1 MHNRTV
7 RPAETH
13 DLTPAADTLRDA
25 FADYPWTRW
34 VIPADDYMARLY
46 ELQHLYLQHAHR
58 HGIVL
63 LTDDY
68 AGVAALLPADAPSP
82 DDETMARI
90 IDLHGDRIDR
100 LSSGE
105 SLSGSW
111 TLETLGV
118 HPRSQGHGVGG
129 KLLETAIEEVGRRGT
144 SGLAL
149 DTSDLRNVRLYERH
163 RFRISSHTAPSE
175 GPEVW
180 SMVHTFATDR
190 HLPL

>member
-1 MHNRTV
+1 MHNPATRL
-7 RPAETH
+7 AETD
-13 DLTPAADTLRDA
+13 DLAPAAETLRAA

-34 VIPADDYMARLY
+34 VIPADDYTTRLL

-68 AGVAALLPADAPSP
+68 AGVGALLPADAPAP
-82 DDETMARI
+82 DDEFMARI
-90 IDLHGDRIDR
+90 IELHGDRIDR
-100 LSSGE
+100 LSSVE
-105 SLSGSW
+105 SLSHSW

-118 HPRSQGHGVGG
+118 QPHMQGHGIGG
-129 KLLETAIEEVGRRGT
+129 RILEKAIEEVGRRTT
-144 SGLAL
+144 SDLAL

-163 RFRISSHTAPSE
+163 GFRISSHTAPSE

-180 SMVHTFATDR
+180 SMIRTFTTD
-190 HLPL
+190 